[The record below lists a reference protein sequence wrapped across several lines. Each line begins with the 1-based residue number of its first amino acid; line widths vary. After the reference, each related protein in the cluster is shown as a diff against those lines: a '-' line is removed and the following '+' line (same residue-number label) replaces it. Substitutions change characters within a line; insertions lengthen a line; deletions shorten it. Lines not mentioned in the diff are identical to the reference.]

1 MIHLG
6 ILVLSSMLLLLF
18 RGLVT
23 RVHARLFGLSE
34 EEVTRAYFHHLAH
47 YKIAIF
53 LFAVVPYLALRLVH

>member
-6 ILVLSSMLLLLF
+6 ILVLSSILLLLF

-34 EEVTRAYFHHLAH
+34 EEVARAYFHHLAH
-47 YKIAIF
+47 YKITIF
-53 LFAVVPYLALRLVH
+53 LLVVVPYLALRMMR